1 MIKNV
6 WRLTSGRIAIAA
18 LSIILFLAVFG
29 SLLSPYAPND
39 TVGPQLAGPSSHFLL
54 GTDYIGRDVLSRVL
68 AGAGLSVLGALLV
81 AAIALVFGALPG
93 VLSVYLGRV
102 FEWVTLRVIDTLIAL
117 PFLVFAV
124 AMTALLGNGVFQ
136 ALFAVGFLLA
146 PVFYRVARSATLSV
160 ANSQYVEA
168 AILSGASTWWIVRKH
183 VWNKVAPPIAISLST
198 TIGLGLVVIA
208 SLTFLSIGVSPPQA
222 TWGGL
227 LATDL
232 EYIALQSWA
241 PIVPIGLILIAV
253 LACNLFADAVRDT
266 AGESGRQ
273 LLNAQAAKKADKKA
287 ARLGRGNSR
296 APAPAGTAKSAPAP
310 VPGVS
315 EPRVT
320 EGVSPLADTGTD
332 VTASAAQHAAGQPEV
347 VLDVRD
353 LQIVNSIDKAEL
365 VKDMGFS
372 RRRGQALGIVGES
385 GSGKT
390 LTIRAVLG
398 ILPKSLKQTGD
409 KVEILRRHT
418 ADFSKQDWLDVRGN
432 SISAVFQDPGSYLNP
447 SIWLGRQVSEV
458 LRVKKKL
465 SRAAAKA
472 ETLRLFEAVHLRE
485 PHLVYEQYVHELSGG
500 MLQRVL
506 IAAAIALGPD
516 ILIADEATT
525 ALDVTV
531 QAEILDLLQEL
542 QETQG
547 LSLVV
552 ISHDLAVIAQLSDEV
567 LVMRSGTV
575 IEHGPARQV
584 LHNPQHAY
592 TQLLITEHERFGLDR
607 FLNSDLGETSLV

>member
-29 SLLSPYAPND
+29 PLLSPYAPND
-39 TVGPQLAGPSSHFLL
+39 TVGPQLAGPSWHFLL
-54 GTDYIGRDVLSRVL
+54 GTDYIGRDVLSRML
-68 AGAGLSVLGALLV
+68 TGAGLSVLGALLV

-102 FEWVTLRVIDTLIAL
+102 FEWISLRVIDTLIAL

-146 PVFYRVARSATLSV
+146 PVFYRVSRSATLSV

-168 AILSGASTWWIVRKH
+168 AVLSGASTWWVVRKH
-183 VWNKVAPPIAISLST
+183 VWNKVTPPIAISLST
-198 TIGLGLVVIA
+198 TIGLGLVVIS
-208 SLTFLSIGVSPPQA
+208 SLTFLGIGVSPPQA
-222 TWGGL
+222 TWGGI

-232 EYIALQSWA
+232 EYIALQPWA
-241 PIVPIGLILIAV
+241 PIVPIALILIAV
-253 LACNLFADAVRDT
+253 LACNLLADAVRDT
-266 AGESGRQ
+266 AGEAGRQ
-273 LLNAQAAKKADKKA
+273 LISARTAKKAGRKA
-287 ARLGRGNSR
+287 ARLERGNLR
-296 APAPAGTAKSAPAP
+296 APAAAGTPNTTPAP
-310 VPGVS
+310 VPGTS
-315 EPRVT
+315 GP
-320 EGVSPLADTGTD
+320 GVLDGESVGGATTD
-332 VTASAAQHAAGQPEV
+332 ETASAEQDAAGQPEV
-347 VLDVRD
+347 VLDVRN
-353 LQIVNSIDKAEL
+353 LRIANTIGHAQLIKGLS
-365 VKDMGFS
+365 FS
-372 RRRGQALGIVGES
+372 LRRGQTLGIVGES

-390 LTIRAVLG
+390 LTIRDVLG
-398 ILPKSLKQTGD
+398 ILPKPLEQAGGT
-409 KVEILRRHT
+409 VEILGRRT
-418 ADFSKQDWLDVRGN
+418 AGFSKRDWVDVRGN
-432 SISAVFQDPGSYLNP
+432 SVSAVFQDPGSYMNP
-447 SIWLGRQVSEV
+447 SIWLGRQVAEV

-465 SRAAAKA
+465 SRGEAKA

-542 QETQG
+542 RETQG
-547 LSLVV
+547 LSIVL

-575 IEHGPARQV
+575 IEHGSASQV
-584 LHNPQHAY
+584 LYHPQHEY
-592 TQLLITEHERFGLDR
+592 TQLLITEHKRFGLDR
-607 FLNSDLGETSLV
+607 YLDSDLQEASVV

>member
-6 WRLTSGRIAIAA
+6 WRLASGRIAIAA

-29 SLLSPYAPND
+29 SLLSPYGPDD
-39 TVGPQLAGPSSHFLL
+39 TVGPQLTGPSSQFLL

-168 AILSGASTWWIVRKH
+168 TILSGASTWWIVRKH

-198 TIGLGLVVIA
+198 TIGLGLVVIS
-208 SLTFLSIGVSPPQA
+208 SLTFLGIGVSPPRA

-232 EYIALQSWA
+232 EYIAVQPWA
-241 PIVPIGLILIAV
+241 PIVPIVLILIAV

-287 ARLGRGNSR
+287 ARLERGNS
-296 APAPAGTAKSAPAP
+296 PAPASSGTANSTPA
-310 VPGVS
+310 S
-315 EPRVT
+315 DIT
-320 EGVSPLADTGTD
+320 AD
-332 VTASAAQHAAGQPEV
+332 VTAPAGRHPADQPEV

-365 VKDMGFS
+365 VEDMGFS
-372 RRRGQALGIVGES
+372 LRRGQALGIVGES

-398 ILPKSLKQTGD
+398 ILPKSLKETGGT
-409 KVEILRRHT
+409 VEILGRDT
-418 ADFSKQDWLDVRGN
+418 ADFSKQDWLDIRGN

-447 SIWLGRQVSEV
+447 SIWLGRQVAEV

-465 SRAAAKA
+465 SRREAKA

-485 PHLVYEQYVHELSGG
+485 PHLIYEQYVHELSGG

-506 IAAAIALGPD
+506 IAAAIALNPD
-516 ILIADEATT
+516 VLIADEATT

-542 QETQG
+542 RETQG
-547 LSLVV
+547 LSLVL

-567 LVMRSGTV
+567 LVMRSGAV

-584 LHNPQHAY
+584 LHNPQQEY

>member
-1 MIKNV
+1 
-6 WRLTSGRIAIAA
+6 L
-18 LSIILFLAVFG
+18 LSAILFLAVFG
-29 SLLSPYAPND
+29 PLLAPYAPND
-39 TVGPQLAGPSSHFLL
+39 TAGPQLTGPSAQFLL
-54 GTDYIGRDVLSRVL
+54 GTDYIGRDVLSRLLV
-68 AGAGLSVLGALLV
+68 GAGLSVLGALLV
-81 AAIALVFGALPG
+81 AMIALVFGALPG

-102 FEWVTLRVIDTLIAL
+102 FEWVTLRIIDTLIAL

-146 PVFYRVARSATLSV
+146 PVFYRVARSATLAV

-168 AILSGASTWWIVRKH
+168 AILAGASTWWIVRKH
-183 VWNKVAPPIAISLST
+183 VWNKVAPPVAISLST

-222 TWGGL
+222 TWGGV

-232 EYIALQSWA
+232 AYIAVQSWA
-241 PIVPIGLILIAV
+241 PVVPVALILVAV

-266 AGESGRQ
+266 SGEAGRQ
-273 LLNAQAAKKADKKA
+273 LLNAQAAKEA
-287 ARLGRGNSR
+287 ARGKGR
-296 APAPAGTAKSAPAP
+296 TLVTP
-310 VPGVS
+310 VPEAKPSEEKTKIKAIQNGSLVPVAAPTEQVS
-315 EPRVT
+315 AVAPR
-320 EGVSPLADTGTD
+320 
-332 VTASAAQHAAGQPEV
+332 AGQPEV
-347 VLDVRD
+347 VLDVDD
-353 LQIVNSIDKAEL
+353 LKIFGAVDDSEL
-365 VKDMGFS
+365 IKGVSFS
-372 RRRGQALGIVGES
+372 LPRGKTLGVVGES

-390 LTIRAVLG
+390 LSVRAVLG
-398 ILPKSLKQTGD
+398 IVPKQLTQAGGT
-409 KVEILRRHT
+409 VEILGRDS
-418 ADFSKQDWLDVRGN
+418 ADFTKQDWVDIRGN

-447 SIWLGRQVSEV
+447 SIWLGKQVAEV

-472 ETLRLFEAVHLRE
+472 ETLRLFKAVHLRE

-506 IAAAIALGPD
+506 IATAIALSPD

-531 QAEILDLLQEL
+531 QSEILDLLQEL

-552 ISHDLAVIAQLSDEV
+552 ISHDLAVVAQLSNDV
-567 LVMRSGTV
+567 LVMRAGTV
-575 IEHGPARQV
+575 IEHGPASQV
-584 LHNPQHAY
+584 LHNPQHSY
-592 TQLLITEHERFGLDR
+592 TQLLVSEHERFGIDR
-607 FLNSDLGETSLV
+607 YINSGLREASLA